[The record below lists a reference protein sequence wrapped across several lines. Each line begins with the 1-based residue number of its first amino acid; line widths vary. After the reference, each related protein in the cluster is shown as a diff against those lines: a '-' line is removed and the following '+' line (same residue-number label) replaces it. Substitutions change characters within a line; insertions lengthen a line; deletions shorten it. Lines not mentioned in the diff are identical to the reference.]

1 MFKKSSVGFLW
12 TWDSCKFI
20 YTVLHKRVHKALC
33 GSLWNVFFFFNFL
46 VLMDVRV
53 RVIEHIQIERSV
65 SCVNGG
71 VESHMILWV
80 SESCL
85 SCGFL
90 GPQLFRQ
97 NGNFIPVLFVG
108 RSYSGHLIFS

>member
-1 MFKKSSVGFLW
+1 
-12 TWDSCKFI
+12 
-20 YTVLHKRVHKALC
+20 
-33 GSLWNVFFFFNFL
+33 
-46 VLMDVRV
+46 MDVRV